1 MHSRSDVSPDTL
13 PIELTEDGI
22 AVEYLDGREVFYRG
36 VPTPVEGSVKT
47 APGKDTHVLV
57 TDKSETQGVLVYVNE
72 RNTEN
77 EILEETGVGRVMLDD
92 SEETTVFPGVAVS
105 ESAMRIEIDAD
116 TDAVDGRVFVFEEDE
131 LGERSFE
138 IVPPGTTDD
147 ESGIDSKGDS
157 IDEGDSGDE

>member
-1 MHSRSDVSPDTL
+1 MHSRSDVSPKTL

-36 VPTPVEGSVKT
+36 VPTPVEGTVKT

-72 RNTEN
+72 RNTED
-77 EILEETGVGRVMLDD
+77 EILEDTGVGRVMLDD
-92 SEETTVFPGVAVS
+92 GEETTVFPGVAVN
-105 ESAMRIEIDAD
+105 ERAMRIEVDAD
-116 TDAVDGRVFVFEEDE
+116 IDAVDGRVFVFAEDE

-138 IVPPGTTDD
+138 LVPEGTTDD
-147 ESGIDSKGDS
+147 GDDDAEDADS
-157 IDEGDSGDE
+157 DE